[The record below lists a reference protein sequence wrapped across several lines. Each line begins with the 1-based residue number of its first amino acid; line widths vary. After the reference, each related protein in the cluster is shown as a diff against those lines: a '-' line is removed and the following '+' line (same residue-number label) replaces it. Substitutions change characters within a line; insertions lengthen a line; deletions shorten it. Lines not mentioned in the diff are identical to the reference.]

1 MHGLAPLVIDP
12 CRSELTQRVTGV
24 KILDCRP
31 INRRLKRSSK
41 TALMKTFRSFPA
53 EVRTQFVTWVA
64 AVVLGVVS
72 VAAVID
78 HAAEHLLENEAEH
91 LALQYAQTLN
101 TSVPDLDDLLA
112 DGAPTKAALTQLSRL
127 RTAGDVF
134 RFKLYGREGRLQMAS
149 DTLDEP
155 GFDVTADR
163 IDDRQRERGDIV
175 RKVMLSGQTHV
186 ELIDSNGRP
195 DQPAVYSEAYV
206 PVLRGGVARGVV
218 EAHVDQSARAAR
230 MRSEFLLVGGVVAL
244 VLLALVGA
252 GAWQWKRRVAAQQ
265 TVEDRVRYLAAH
277 DVLSGALNRA
287 SFHEVLRQA
296 AWRHDAGGPGFAVL
310 CLDLDRFKDV
320 NDTRG
325 HAAGDAVLREVAR
338 RLRGVLRQGD
348 ELARLGGD
356 EFAVLQMGVMAAHDV
371 ASLARRVV
379 DALAVAYDVGSGEQ
393 VSCGASVGAVIHGMD
408 AIDTDDL
415 LHKADLALYRAKRAG
430 RGTFSFYDAA
440 LDEQMRERRNL
451 ANELRAAIGTDQLLL
466 HYQPLYESDGV
477 TLTGYEALVRWQHPS
492 RGMVPPN
499 QFIPLAEDTG
509 LIDGLGTWVLQ
520 EACREAA
527 LWPAPLSV
535 SVNLSAAQ
543 FKRDD
548 LLQTVVAALGEAGL
562 EPTRLELEIT
572 ESLLMNNTEHV
583 VRTLTAV
590 GAIGV
595 RIAMDDFGTGYS
607 SLAYLWRFPF
617 DKVKIDRAFTK
628 GLSED
633 PKVGLIVRSIVS
645 LAHALR
651 IRVNAEGVETAA
663 QMRALQKHGCD
674 EMQGYLLGRP
684 QPADQLSHEGATD
697 TAPRRPP
704 VMPNTDFAN
713 LPTVVATL

>member
-1 MHGLAPLVIDP
+1 M
-12 CRSELTQRVTGV
+12 
-24 KILDCRP
+24 KIL
-31 INRRLKRSSK
+31 
-41 TALMKTFRSFPA
+41 RSFPA
-53 EVRTQFVTWVA
+53 EARTQFAIWLGAVLLGVISVA
-64 AVVLGVVS
+64 AVV
-72 VAAVID
+72 D
-78 HAAEHLLENEAEH
+78 HAAEHLLEIEAEH
-91 LALQYAQTLN
+91 AAVQYAQTLSA
-101 TSVPDLDDLLA
+101 SVPDLEALLA
-112 DGAPTKAALTQLSRL
+112 AGAPTKAALTQLQRL
-127 RTAGDVF
+127 RGTGDIF
-134 RFKLYGREGRLQMAS
+134 RFRLYDREGRLKLES
-149 DTLDEP
+149 DSLDLP
-155 GFDVTADR
+155 GLGLTAGR
-163 IDDRQRERGDIV
+163 VDDHAGERSEIV
-175 RKVMLSGQTHV
+175 RQLVSSGQTHV
-186 ELIDSNGRP
+186 SLNEDGKADR
-195 DQPAVYSEAYV
+195 PAVYSEAFV
-206 PVLRGGVARGVV
+206 PVVRGGVKHGVI
-218 EAHVDQSARAAR
+218 EAHVDQSARAQR
-230 MRSEFLLVGGVVAL
+230 MRSEFLLVGGVVSL
-244 VLLALVGA
+244 VLLALVGT
-252 GAWQWKRRVAAQQ
+252 GAWQWKRRLTAQQ
-265 TVEDRVRYLAAH
+265 KVEDRVRYLAAH

-287 SFHEVLRQA
+287 SFHEILRQA
-296 AWRHDAGGPGFAVL
+296 AWRHDAGGAGFAVL

-320 NDTRG
+320 NDTLG

-356 EFAVLQMGVMAAHDV
+356 EFAVLQMGATEAHEV

-379 DALAVAYDVGSGEQ
+379 EALAEPYDAGSGEQ

-408 AIDTDDL
+408 ATDTDEL

-440 LDEQMRERRNL
+440 LDDQMRERRTL

-466 HYQPLYESDGV
+466 HYQPLYEADGA
-477 TLTGYEALVRWQHPS
+477 TLTGYEALVRWQHPT
-492 RGMVPPN
+492 RGMVPPS
-499 QFIPLAEDTG
+499 QFVPLAEDTG
-509 LIDGLGTWVLQ
+509 LIDSLGTWVLQ
-520 EACREAA
+520 EACRQAA
-527 LWPAPLSV
+527 SWPAPLSV

-543 FKRDD
+543 FRRDD

-562 EPTRLELEIT
+562 PPTRLELEIT
-572 ESLLMNNTEHV
+572 ESLLMNNTERV
-583 VRTLTAV
+583 VRTLSAI

-651 IRVNAEGVETAA
+651 IRVNAEGVETAS

-684 QPADQLSHEGATD
+684 QPASELSHEGATD
-697 TAPRRPP
+697 TAPSRPP
-704 VMPNTDFAN
+704 ATPNTDFAN

>member
-1 MHGLAPLVIDP
+1 
-12 CRSELTQRVTGV
+12 
-24 KILDCRP
+24 
-31 INRRLKRSSK
+31 
-41 TALMKTFRSFPA
+41 MKTLRSFPA
-53 EVRTQFVTWVA
+53 EARAQFVVWLG
-64 AVVLGVVS
+64 AVFVGVVS
-72 VAAVID
+72 VVAVID

-91 LALQYAQTLN
+91 VALQYAESMS
-101 TSVPDLDDLLA
+101 TSVPDLDALLA
-112 DGAPTKAALTQLSRL
+112 GGMPNKAALTQLLRL
-127 RTAGDVF
+127 RSAGDIF
-134 RFKLYGREGRLQMAS
+134 RFKLYDSEGHLQMVS
-149 DTLDEP
+149 DTLDQP
-155 GFDVTADR
+155 DLGITAGR
-163 IDDRQRERGDIV
+163 IEDRQRERSEIV
-175 RKVMLSGQTHV
+175 RKVVLSGGTHV
-186 ELIDSNGRP
+186 ELNDGNDQP
-195 DQPAVYSEAYV
+195 DRPAVYSEAYV
-206 PVLRGGVARGVV
+206 PVVRGGVTRGVI

-244 VLLALVGA
+244 VLMALVGA
-252 GAWQWKRRVAAQQ
+252 GAWQWKRRLAAQQ

-296 AWRHDAGGPGFAVL
+296 ASGHDAGGPGFAVL

-320 NDTRG
+320 NDTLG

-356 EFAVLQMGVMAAHDV
+356 EFAVLQVGVSAAHDV

-379 DALAVAYDVGSGEQ
+379 EALAEAYDVGSGEH
-393 VSCGASVGAVIHGMD
+393 VSCGASVGAAIHGMD
-408 AIDTDDL
+408 ATDTDEL

-440 LDEQMRERRNL
+440 LDDQMPERRAL
-451 ANELRAAIGTDQLLL
+451 ANELRTAIGTDQLLL
-466 HYQPLYESDGV
+466 HYQPLYEADGA
-477 TLTGYEALVRWQHPS
+477 TLIGYEALVRWQHPS
-492 RGMVPPN
+492 RGLVPPGE
-499 QFIPLAEDTG
+499 FIPLAEDTG
-509 LIDGLGTWVLQ
+509 LIDALGAWVLQ
-520 EACREAA
+520 EACRQAA
-527 LWPAPLSV
+527 RWPAPLSV
-535 SVNLSAAQ
+535 AVNLSAAQ

-562 EPTRLELEIT
+562 APTRLELEIT
-572 ESLLMNNTEHV
+572 ESLLMNNTERV
-583 VRTLTAV
+583 VRMLSAV
-590 GAIGV
+590 GALGV

-684 QPADQLSHEGATD
+684 QPASQLSHEGATD
-697 TAPRRPP
+697 TAPGRPP
-704 VMPNTDFAN
+704 AMPNTDFAN